1 VMWTSSDAVTDRSGD
16 SEMGATLTIREDIW
30 AAYLVG
36 WAISST
42 HSFFFFF
49 LPFSLIGKASP

>member
-1 VMWTSSDAVTDRSGD
+1 VMWTSSDAVTDRSSD

-42 HSFFFFF
+42 HSFFFF
-49 LPFSLIGKASP
+49 LSPFFFNW